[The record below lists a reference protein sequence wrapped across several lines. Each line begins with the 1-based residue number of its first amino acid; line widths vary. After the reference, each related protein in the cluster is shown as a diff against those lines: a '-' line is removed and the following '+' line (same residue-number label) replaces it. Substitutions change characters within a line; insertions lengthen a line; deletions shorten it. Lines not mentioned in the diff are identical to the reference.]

1 MNSEKAASTNAE
13 AKRKGREFISKQQME
28 NFPLRSHS
36 WHFLNWEMYA
46 SQEEMVLSSILL
58 MP

>member
-1 MNSEKAASTNAE
+1 MNSQKADGTNYE
-13 AKRKGREFISKQQME
+13 VKRKGREFTSKQQME
-28 NFPLRSHS
+28 NFLLRSHS